1 MNIQADIHPNF
12 MDHFK
17 SQLLF
22 YEVSKSDIRVI
33 FDGGGFQDRHYLMT
47 TLLKRSFLDFP
58 SKKTLRFWIFT
69 GDNRPADSINGLPL
83 FSISGPRHKSNL
95 ILPDPYIVKWSQV
108 GVEDYELYCKE
119 ITKNSLGR
127 PENLSVVWRGS
138 SSMHPVRS
146 MIINQFN
153 RINNPLFDIRDT
165 PPDPDNNSFI
175 QMKDLTKWAI
185 LCDMPGRGYSAR
197 LKYLLRAHRPVV
209 VFEREEWDAVT
220 MLMEPGIDFVSCP
233 PDVKIFN
240 YTVEKII
247 SQYDN
252 FISRTKRTV
261 DLMSK
266 ITDSKNVSTLLV
278 KKINSNVD

>member
-22 YEVSKSDIRVI
+22 YEVTKSDVSII

-58 SKKTLRFWIFT
+58 SKKTLRFWVFT
-69 GDNRPADSINGLPL
+69 GDNRPVDSVNGLPL
-83 FSISGPRHKSNL
+83 FSISGPRYRSDL
-95 ILPDPYIVKWSQV
+95 VIPDPYLVKWSQV
-108 GVEDYELYCKE
+108 GVEDYESYSKE
-119 ITKNSLGR
+119 ITKRSLIK
-127 PENLSVVWRGS
+127 PEKISVVWRGS

-146 MIINQFN
+146 LIVNECN
-153 RINNPLFDIRDT
+153 KINNPLIDVKNT
-165 PPDPDNNSFI
+165 PPDPENNSFV
-175 QMKDLTKWAI
+175 QMKELTNWAI
-185 LCDMPGRGYSAR
+185 LCDMPGRGFSAR
-197 LKYLLRAHRPVV
+197 LKYLLRAHRPIV

-233 PDVKIFN
+233 PDIEIFK
-240 YTVEKII
+240 YTIEKII

-252 FISRTKRTV
+252 FIERTRRTV
-261 DLMSK
+261 DLISK
-266 ITDSKNVSTLLV
+266 ITDRNNISSLLV
-278 KKINSNVD
+278 KKISSNVD